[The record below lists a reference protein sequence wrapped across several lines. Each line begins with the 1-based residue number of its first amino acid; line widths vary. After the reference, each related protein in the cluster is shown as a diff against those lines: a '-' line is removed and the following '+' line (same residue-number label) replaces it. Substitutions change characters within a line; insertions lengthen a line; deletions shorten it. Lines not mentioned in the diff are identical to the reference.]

1 MGANEE
7 RKAWEQYVSDELR
20 GAEPILTSLG
30 YTLDETQVHVSGERY
45 LMARPRD
52 VGGGGKKLVLSG
64 TRLSDGGRAIIKV
77 SSDPAGQREIE
88 REHEAREV
96 LHTLNFARRTLFTP
110 EEHLFTRRGKYLIS
124 ITEYVPQNK
133 PLLLRPLEEQFFL
146 MLQALGIQE
155 GVHATTS
162 AHADVIRRA
171 FGIAATDRYLSEF
184 AQFRTASLRA
194 VPDSPSLAQA
204 FERASL
210 FLQKYATD
218 IERYCGFLTHADFVP
233 NNLRVADHTVYLLD
247 SASLH
252 FGNKYE
258 GWARLLNFMIHHNYE
273 LEQVLTRYVR
283 ENRGEEEYLVLRLMR
298 VYKIGFLL
306 MYYAQ
311 ALERTEGPLHELTEL
326 RLSFWTD
333 AMHAVL
339 DDVPL
344 SVECVGAYLEEQQKL
359 RSEEEHA
366 RQREMIGEQ

>member
-7 RKAWEQYVSDELR
+7 REAWERYVASELR
-20 GAEPILTSLG
+20 DAEPILTSLG
-30 YTLDETQVHVSGERY
+30 YALDEEQVHIKGERY

-64 TRLSDGGRAIIKV
+64 RRISDNTRVVIKV
-77 SSDPAGQREIE
+77 SSDQAGQREIE
-88 REHEAREV
+88 RERDAREL

-110 EEHLFTRRGKYLIS
+110 QEYLFVHRGKHLIS
-124 ITEYVPQNK
+124 ITEYVSQDQ
-133 PLLLRPLEEQFFL
+133 PLLLRSLEEQFFL

-171 FGIAATDRYLSEF
+171 FGIAAADRYLSEF
-184 AQFRTASLRA
+184 EQFHTKALQSA
-194 VPDSPSLAQA
+194 TDNAELAEV
-204 FERASL
+204 FNRASV
-210 FLQKYATD
+210 FLQEHATD

-233 NNLRVADHTVYLLD
+233 NNLRVSDHTIYLLD

-258 GWARLLNFMIHHNYE
+258 SWARLLNFMIHHNHE
-273 LEQVLTRYVR
+273 LEQVLSRYVR

-311 ALERTEGPLHELTEL
+311 ALERTEGPLHSLTEA
-326 RLSFWTD
+326 RLSFWID
-333 AMHAVL
+333 AMRAML
-339 DDVPL
+339 DDLPI
-344 SVECVGAYLEEQQKL
+344 SAERIASYLEKQQAL
-359 RSEEEHA
+359 RSDEERA
-366 RQREMIGEQ
+366 RQREMIGR